1 MFERKP
7 IFLIIPAGLGVAS
20 LLVLLLGMG
29 PSIMSGLIG
38 LTLLVAGLVGGY
50 TLQRIHQRSLQDAER
65 IAQGHQAEVA
75 RLHHYA
81 EPLEAVCAKTLP
93 IWSRQIET
101 SRAQTEQSIV
111 ELTQRFAEMT
121 QRLEQVINASHSGI
135 EGFSSDSGVVALF
148 EQSQNSLQSVI
159 DALEST
165 LIEEAEM
172 LEQVRKL
179 ASQTAELDG
188 MAAGVGQIA
197 EQINLLALNA
207 AIEAARA
214 GEQGRGFA
222 VVADEVR
229 KLASQSAET
238 GQNIRSKVDAIGN
251 AMSLTLTSAEQY
263 SGSSKQA
270 TQGGKQTI
278 ESVLSRLW
286 ETITVLQEDGAGL
299 RSTGDA
305 IREEI
310 AEVLVVFQFQDRVS
324 QILSHVREDVESLTD
339 LIASYQGQ
347 RVGGGELMPLEVDS
361 LVAEITARYTTDEE
375 RRNHAN
381 EAAVVAAANGDT
393 DLTFF

>member
-1 MFERKP
+1 MFERAP
-7 IFLIIPAGLGVAS
+7 IFLIISTGLGAAS
-20 LLVLLLGMG
+20 FCSLLLGMG
-29 PSIMSGLIG
+29 ISITSGLLGFVLLALG
-38 LTLLVAGLVGGY
+38 LFGGY
-50 TLQRIHQRSLQDAER
+50 TLQRIHQRLLQDAEA
-65 IAQGHQAEVA
+65 IAQSQAAKIA
-75 RLHHYA
+75 RLHTYA

-111 ELTQRFAEMT
+111 ELTQRFAEMS
-121 QRLEQVINASHSGI
+121 QRLEQVINTSHSGNN
-135 EGFSSDSGVVALF
+135 GFSSDAGMVTLF

-159 DALEST
+159 DALESA
-165 LIEEAEM
+165 LREEAEM
-172 LEQVRKL
+172 LEQVRTL
-179 ASQTAELDG
+179 ASQTEELNG

-238 GQNIRSKVDAIGN
+238 GQNIRNKVDAIGN
-251 AMSLTLTSAEQY
+251 SMNLTLTTAEQY
-263 SGSSKQA
+263 SESSKQT

-278 ESVLSRLW
+278 EIVLSRLW

-299 RSTGDA
+299 RSTGDG
-305 IREEI
+305 IRKEI
-310 AEVLVVFQFQDRVS
+310 ADVLVVFQFQDRVS
-324 QILSHVREDVESLTD
+324 QILSHVREDVESVTD
-339 LIASYQGQ
+339 LIESYRGQ
-347 RVGGGELMPLEVDS
+347 RLGDGALIPLDVDS

-375 RRNHAN
+375 RKNHDN
-381 EAAVVAAANGDT
+381 EAAVVAAANGET